1 VCSTVFESRTWIQP
15 LPLHACRQSQTLSSQ
30 HIIDTGVPA
39 DAPPPQFPEAPRL
52 AIIPPVQAEAPR
64 PATPPAVSVAPPS
77 PVPVA
82 PPSPVP
88 VAPLSSP
95 SVAPLSPPRAP
106 PAEAAPVPAPLP
118 SSPPP
123 PPDVPQEPRVLA
135 HQEVP
140 RRAPRERTPLPVKG
154 GPADVGI
161 VLDAN
166 KTDGSLVVS
175 ELVPGGPAMEGG
187 QIRTGDVLIDVDGY
201 DVAGRAVRLVALK
214 RTSLSVLWCACSQR
228 TVAYGSKCEYGRSK
242 MRRACWVDSP
252 IRRSR

>member
-1 VCSTVFESRTWIQP
+1 M
-15 LPLHACRQSQTLSSQ
+15 HAVKTQNLFSQ
-30 HIIDTGVPA
+30 HINDTGVPA
-39 DAPPPQFPEAPRL
+39 DAPPPQFSEAPRM
-52 AIIPPVQAEAPR
+52 AIIPPVQAEDPR
-64 PATPPAVSVAPPS
+64 PATSPAVTVAPPS

-82 PPSPVP
+82 PPSPVN
-88 VAPLSSP
+88 
-95 SVAPLSPPRAP
+95 VAPLSPLRAP
-106 PAEAAPVPAPLP
+106 PAEAAQVPAPL
-118 SSPPP
+118 SSLPLP

-161 VLDAN
+161 VLDVN

-201 DVAGRAVRLVALK
+201 DVAGRSVRSVALK

-228 TVAYGSKCEYGRSK
+228 AVAYGSKCEYGRSK

-252 IRRSR
+252 IRR